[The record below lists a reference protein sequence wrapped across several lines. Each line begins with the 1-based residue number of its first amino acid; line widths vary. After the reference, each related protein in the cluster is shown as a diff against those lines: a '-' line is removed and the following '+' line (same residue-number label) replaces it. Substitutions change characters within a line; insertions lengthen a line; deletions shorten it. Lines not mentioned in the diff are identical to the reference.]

1 MKDISE
7 TSILTPKTSFEK
19 IVDLKVLYNFK
30 LKCFEQLD
38 RDGISNASWK
48 ERLLYELFIIFKL

>member
-7 TSILTPKTSFEK
+7 TSILTPKTNFEK

-30 LKCFEQLD
+30 LKCFEQLY
-38 RDGISNASWK
+38 RDNISNA
-48 ERLLYELFIIFKL
+48 